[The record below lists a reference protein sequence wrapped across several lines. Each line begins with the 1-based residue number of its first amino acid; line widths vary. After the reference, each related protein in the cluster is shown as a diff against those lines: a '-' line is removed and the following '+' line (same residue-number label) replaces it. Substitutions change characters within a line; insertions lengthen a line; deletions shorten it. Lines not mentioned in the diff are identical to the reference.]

1 MKVSLDKIVIV
12 AVVLLLPLSIVHNIT
27 IKAETAADGSNI
39 DNTGATSEV
48 VGKNDAQKSV
58 IPISQYDI
66 KAGVPITTKEG
77 IEVNISNPGGG
88 DLVKTTVFYPLNVP
102 IGENGKQMPLDK
114 SMFNFGN
121 DALKDGV
128 ATKNYGANAFANL
141 IDSKALM
148 TEKGFEYVTNEKG
161 DVIGIE
167 VNYEGS
173 KSAMENISVLTESL
187 TTIIEDNGTTP
198 ADQLLSQLMEK
209 LDMTPEHPN
218 YDKYK
223 EAIEQAIKDPNMA
236 KESLEALQ
244 KQLNMFM
251 AMSFQPP
258 EQTVHTSTVPS
269 DGGACAEWN
278 AQGQP
283 APVTCLGAG
292 TQQGQRANCSVSQT
306 QEFMSSYTTTT
317 PNNSDPFIK
326 NRSPFCDSQRGGYLN
341 FSEIM
346 NTFGH
351 RVWSKDDLMNNGVS
365 AFNRVRMQDQ
375 FTNNPWKSSWRGE
388 MRRWNPFKEGN
399 KLSGI
404 PYKILWSPVLDSWT
418 DADHRINPMI
428 TESIEHRDKAER
440 SNAAFT
446 AKYGLND
453 PLKVYNNAPN
463 PRMRV
468 TALDLNNNAWNESE
482 TANIFCAGQYDM
494 KIEPR
499 YDIQK
504 WDRYRLFD
512 LHKTDGPSWTF
523 KCQCVEEREEEYC
536 KGWTWEKDSNGRRS
550 RTCDEWGTRTVCVR
564 EEHVQVNLGGVN
576 EKYPKGSTTSGP
588 TPAGSIPPIYKQR
601 RKYQYRIGA
610 LVEYHA
616 IARNTM
622 NPRLRPVPN
631 SYRDPSKIK
640 AGYGFNYT
648 SGMQVITDY
657 DRDPRTYNASPVII
671 RPNKARPL
679 NLARDNYLGNYGRFN
694 PNVRYDSVRNAP
706 ERSSS
711 INQNFIE
718 EDLRGGIIGTTFN
731 PNEIS
736 NVEKVDGKMRDLKDV
751 EQLPVSP
758 SVRRTPINWNN
769 RTTSF
774 RIDSDPNKYYHA
786 YWRTR
791 GEENLVPAYRPGPLH
806 YIYLDYLSGTDYTV
820 GSLEFIRLNN
830 RGFGVSAFNSG
841 SIRVVGNMWED
852 AFSRPDFR
860 KSRDFNI

>member
-1 MKVSLDKIVIV
+1 MKASLNKIMIV
-12 AVVLLLPLSIVHNIT
+12 AVVLLLPLLIVHNIT

-48 VGKNDAQKSV
+48 VGGNDAQKSV

-77 IEVNISNPGGG
+77 VEVNISNPGGG
-88 DLVKTTVFYPLNVP
+88 DLVKTDVFYPLNIP
-102 IGENGKQMPLDK
+102 RGEDGKQLPVDK

-148 TEKGFEYVTNEKG
+148 TEKGFAYVKNEKG
-161 DVIGIE
+161 DIVG
-167 VNYEGS
+167 VKVSYEGS
-173 KSAMENISVLTESL
+173 KSAMEKISVLTKSL
-187 TTIIEDNGTTP
+187 EAIIKDNGNTP
-198 ADQLLSQLMEK
+198 GDKLLTQLLTK

-218 YDKYK
+218 YDAYK
-223 EAIEQAIKDPNMA
+223 EALEKAIKDNNIA
-236 KESLEALQ
+236 KETLESLQ

-258 EQTVHTSTVPS
+258 KQTVHKSPVPS
-269 DGGACAEWN
+269 DGGACAAWN

-292 TQQGQRANCSVSQT
+292 TQQGHRANCSVSQT

-326 NRSPFCDSQRGGYLN
+326 NKSPFCDSQRGGYLN

-365 AFNRVRMQDQ
+365 AFNRIRMKDQ
-375 FTNNPWKSSWRGE
+375 FANNPWKSSWRGE

-440 SNAAFT
+440 SNARFT

-482 TANIFCAGQYDM
+482 TANIFCAG
-494 KIEPR
+494 
-499 YDIQK
+499 
-504 WDRYRLFD
+504 
-512 LHKTDGPSWTF
+512 
-523 KCQCVEEREEEYC
+523 
-536 KGWTWEKDSNGRRS
+536 
-550 RTCDEWGTRTVCVR
+550 
-564 EEHVQVNLGGVN
+564 
-576 EKYPKGSTTSGP
+576 
-588 TPAGSIPPIYKQR
+588 
-601 RKYQYRIGA
+601 
-610 LVEYHA
+610 
-616 IARNTM
+616 
-622 NPRLRPVPN
+622 
-631 SYRDPSKIK
+631 
-640 AGYGFNYT
+640 
-648 SGMQVITDY
+648 
-657 DRDPRTYNASPVII
+657 
-671 RPNKARPL
+671 
-679 NLARDNYLGNYGRFN
+679 
-694 PNVRYDSVRNAP
+694 
-706 ERSSS
+706 
-711 INQNFIE
+711 
-718 EDLRGGIIGTTFN
+718 
-731 PNEIS
+731 
-736 NVEKVDGKMRDLKDV
+736 
-751 EQLPVSP
+751 
-758 SVRRTPINWNN
+758 
-769 RTTSF
+769 
-774 RIDSDPNKYYHA
+774 
-786 YWRTR
+786 
-791 GEENLVPAYRPGPLH
+791 
-806 YIYLDYLSGTDYTV
+806 
-820 GSLEFIRLNN
+820 
-830 RGFGVSAFNSG
+830 
-841 SIRVVGNMWED
+841 
-852 AFSRPDFR
+852 
-860 KSRDFNI
+860 